1 MRKLADINVLEDGE
15 TQERIVRDSIV
26 VLVVG
31 LVLSLVRG
39 ALGPS
44 EGWRS
49 LIDLTWW
56 GALFLAYAVSLP
68 VHELVHAA
76 AFTLLVPGHRVRF
89 GHTDWMLYAGCP
101 GALIPRRRMLVVLLA
116 PTVVVTA
123 ALLMGTAACGRPVLG
138 WLLATLHLSG
148 CVGDWLMVRA
158 IVGTPACTHVEDT
171 DFGVTLL
178 ADDDADPG
186 ACSGLASSPK

>member
-1 MRKLADINVLEDGE
+1 MRKLADINVLEDAE
-15 TQERIVRDSIV
+15 TQARIVWDSV
-26 VLVVG
+26 AVMVAG

-49 LIDLTWW
+49 LVDPAWW
-56 GALFLAYAVSLP
+56 IALFAVYAASLP

-76 AFTLLVPGHRVRF
+76 AFKLLAPGHHVRF
-89 GHTDWMLYAGCP
+89 GHAEWMLYAGCP
-101 GALIPRRRMLVVLLA
+101 GAVIPRRRMLVVLLA

-123 ALLMGTAACGRPVLG
+123 ALLVGAAACGRPMLG

-158 IVGTPACTHVEDT
+158 ILANPACTHVEDT

-178 ADDDADPG
+178 SQD
-186 ACSGLASSPK
+186 

>member
-1 MRKLADINVLEDGE
+1 MRKLTDINVLEDSE
-15 TQERIVRDSIV
+15 TQARIVRDSVI
-26 VLVVG
+26 VLVAG
-31 LVLSLVRG
+31 LVLSCARG

-49 LIDLTWW
+49 VLDPTWW
-56 GALFLAYAVSLP
+56 IALFAAYAASLP

-76 AFTLLVPGHRVRF
+76 AFKLLVPGCRVRF

-101 GALIPRRRMLVVLLA
+101 GALIPRGRMLAVLLA

-123 ALLMGTAACGRPVLG
+123 ALLVGAVACGRPVLG
-138 WLLATLHLSG
+138 WLLATFHLSG
-148 CVGDWLMVRA
+148 CVGDWLMVRSILA
-158 IVGTPACTHVEDT
+158 SPACTHVEDT

-178 ADDDADPG
+178 AEDGTGSGPG
-186 ACSGLASSPK
+186 SK